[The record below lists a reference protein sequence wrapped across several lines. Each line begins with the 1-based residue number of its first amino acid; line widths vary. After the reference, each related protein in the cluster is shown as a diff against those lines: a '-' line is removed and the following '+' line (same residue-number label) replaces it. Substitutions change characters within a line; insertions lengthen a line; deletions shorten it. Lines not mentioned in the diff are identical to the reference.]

1 MEVFQHFC
9 NDLEINP
16 EVVDENSILAFEEFL
31 PEVVKIVNKDISFFE
46 SPRRVF
52 GVDLCDYPPENVWK
66 NLLNCILTSFL
77 QGDIKKKL
85 HKIVPVLKN
94 IWAASDAKNE
104 DIDKILNDEKSSSI
118 LQEIIDFIT
127 NTRLA
132 KIFISIVKEF
142 DMTEFED
149 IKIDSFEEVLE
160 MLKNPE
166 NPLIAKIKTK
176 MQYYMTEKVKSG
188 QLNQQIIQQEIEA
201 IKSKLMSLF
210 GNSINQFLGGG
221 GENQIPNELLMSNSP
236 EGRRQRML
244 ARLQRKMR
252 DKNSM

>member
-1 MEVFQHFC
+1 MEVFTEFC
-9 NDLEINP
+9 NDIGINDKVIN
-16 EVVDENSILAFEEFL
+16 ETSICDFEEFL
-31 PEVVKIVNKDISFFE
+31 IDIVKILNKDNTFFE
-46 SPRRVF
+46 VPRNVF
-52 GVDLCDYPPENVWK
+52 GVDLCDYPPETVWK
-66 NLLNCILTSFL
+66 NLLNCVIAAFL

-94 IWAASDAKNE
+94 LWSATDNKNA
-104 DIDKILNDEKSSSI
+104 DIDKILNDEKSCNM
-118 LQEIIDFIT
+118 LQEIIDYVT

-132 KIFISIVKEF
+132 KIFINIIKEF

-160 MLKNPE
+160 MMKNPE
-166 NPLIAKIKTK
+166 NPIIMKIKNK
-176 MQYYMTEKVKSG
+176 MQYYMNEKVKTGELS
-188 QLNQQIIQQEIEA
+188 QRIVQQEIES

-210 GNSINQFLGGG
+210 GNSINEFMGGS
-221 GENQIPNELLMSNSP
+221 ENQIPTEILMSNSP